1 MISLKNVFRIIGVV
15 VVVGLLA
22 TSYFY
27 HNAYQRER
35 ADRLRLSENQEVLLG
50 ERDFYKTEYGTSVS
64 TNKELNLSLKE
75 YKSLYAAS
83 AKEIRDLNLKVK
95 RLLAQVDG
103 TITTSI
109 DTTVVSQD
117 TTIFVGGVT
126 IPAVVFRWKD
136 EWTSIAGVAT
146 KDSTTLSYRSKDS
159 ITTRIFY
166 TPKRFL
172 FWDVGVKS
180 MYQVMTNKNPN
191 NEISYS
197 RFITLEKLNKVKD

>member
-1 MISLKNVFRIIGVV
+1 MISLKSTLRIIGIV
-15 VVVGLLA
+15 VVVGLMASSWL
-22 TSYFY
+22 SY
-27 HNAYQRER
+27 NAYQRER
-35 ADRLRLSENQEVLLG
+35 ADRLRLSENQEVLMG

-64 TNKELNLSLKE
+64 TNRELNLSLKE
-75 YKSLYAAS
+75 YKKLYSAS

-95 RLLAQVDG
+95 RLMAQVDG

-109 DTTVVSQD
+109 DTTVASHD

-146 KDSTTLSYRSKDS
+146 KDSTSLSYRSKDS

-172 FWDVGVKS
+172 FWDVGIKS

>member
-1 MISLKNVFRIIGVV
+1 MISLKNVLRIIGVV
-15 VVVGLLA
+15 VVVGLM
-22 TSYFY
+22 TSTYLY
-27 HNAYQRER
+27 HNAYQREHS
-35 ADRLRLSENQEVLLG
+35 DRLRLSENQEVLMG

-64 TNKELNLSLKE
+64 TNRELNLSLSE
-75 YKSLYAAS
+75 YKKLYTAS

-95 RLLAQVDG
+95 RLMAQIDG

-109 DTTVVSQD
+109 DTTVASHD

-126 IPAVVFRWKD
+126 VPAVVFKWRD
-136 EWTSIAGVAT
+136 DWTSIAGVAT

-172 FWDVGVKS
+172 LWDVGIKS